1 VFSKDDQQDGRYLYP
16 WEKAFARVLT
26 PFEEFIQKQTT
37 SGIML
42 MATAFLAIVLA
53 NSPLYLF
60 YERLIHTP
68 ISVGMG
74 EWILQKSLA
83 HWVNEGLMSL
93 FFLVVGLEIK
103 RELMIGEL
111 SDIKKAALPMIA
123 AVGGMLVPALIY
135 RLIAPTPDIMR
146 GWGIPMATDIA
157 FCVSALVILG
167 RRVPKPLMVFLV
179 ALAIVDDLGAVLV
192 IALFYTGQ
200 LNFTFLGWS
209 AIVLLTMI
217 SMNLGGIRKTTPY
230 VIGGSFLWLFLLES
244 GIHATMAGILMA
256 FCIPARP
263 SCRPERFSKNVK
275 DLLWKF
281 DNLTLPGMSTL
292 SNSRQFSILKDI
304 KSRVCQAEAPLRRFE
319 SVLHHPVALLV
330 IPIFALTN
338 AGIHLSGKLLSHA
351 TSHPVAMGV
360 FLGLVLGKFLGIT
373 AFSWVAVRLG
383 IAELPLGMYF
393 RHVAGVGLLGGI
405 GFTMSIFITELSFAG
420 SPERLIIAKTSV
432 ILASLTSGFLGIAW
446 LLFCH
451 RRDNQRPMSPYTHG
465 HGV

>member
-1 VFSKDDQQDGRYLYP
+1 VLDKDNTQDGRYLYP

-42 MATAFLAIVLA
+42 MATAFVAIILA
-53 NSPLYLF
+53 NSPLNLY
-60 YERLIHTP
+60 YEHLIHTP
-68 ISVGMG
+68 ISVGVG

-83 HWVNEGLMSL
+83 HWVNEGLMTL

-103 RELMIGEL
+103 REILIGEL

-135 RLIAPTPDIMR
+135 RFIAPTPEIMR

-167 RRVPKPLMVFLV
+167 RRVPRPLMIFLV

-200 LNFTFLGWS
+200 LDFTSLGWS
-209 AIVLLTMI
+209 ALALLIMV
-217 SMNLGGIRKTTPY
+217 SMNLGGVRRTSPY
-230 VIGGSFLWLFLLES
+230 VIGGLFLWFFLLES
-244 GIHATMAGILMA
+244 GVHATIAGILMA

-263 SCRPERFSKNVK
+263 SCRPERFSKNLK

-304 KSRVCQAEAPLRRFE
+304 KGRVCQAEAPLRRFE

-338 AGIHLSGKLLSHA
+338 AGVHLSGKLLLHA
-351 TSHPVAMGV
+351 TSHPVALGV
-360 FLGLVLGKFLGIT
+360 FLGLVLGKFVGIT
-373 AFSWVAVRLG
+373 VFSWASVKVG
-383 IAELPLGMYF
+383 IAELPLGMHF
-393 RHVAGVGLLGGI
+393 KHVAGVGLLGGI
-405 GFTMSIFITELSFAG
+405 GFTMSIFIAELSFSS
-420 SPERLIIAKTSV
+420 SPERLLLAKTSV
-432 ILASLTSGFLGIAW
+432 ILASLTSGILGILW
-446 LLFCH
+446 LMFCH
-451 RRDNQRPMSPYTHG
+451 YRENRRPMSPYTHG

>member
-1 VFSKDDQQDGRYLYP
+1 LLNKENTQDGRYLYP

-42 MATAFLAIVLA
+42 MATAFVAIILA
-53 NSPLYLF
+53 NSPLYLA
-60 YERLIHTP
+60 YERFIHTP
-68 ISVGMG
+68 ISLGAG
-74 EWILQKSLA
+74 EWVLQKTLA
-83 HWVNEGLMSL
+83 HWVNEGLMTL

-103 RELMIGEL
+103 REIIIGEL

-135 RLIAPTPDIMR
+135 RVIAPTPEIMK

-167 RRVPKPLMVFLV
+167 RRVPHPLMIFLV
-179 ALAIVDDLGAVLV
+179 ALAIIDDLGAVLV
-192 IALFYTGQ
+192 IALFYTGK
-200 LNFTFLGWS
+200 LNFVSLGWS
-209 AIVLLTMI
+209 AIALLTLI
-217 SMNLGGIRKTTPY
+217 FMNMGGIRRTTPY
-230 VIGGSFLWLFLLES
+230 VVVGIFLWFFFLSS
-244 GIHATMAGILMA
+244 GIHATISGIIMA

-292 SNSRQFSILKDI
+292 SNARQFSILRDI
-304 KSRVCQAEAPLRRFE
+304 KDKVCQAEAPLRRLE
-319 SVLHHPVALLV
+319 SVLHLPVALLV
-330 IPIFALTN
+330 IPVFALTN
-338 AGIHLSGKLLSHA
+338 AGIHLSGYLMSQA
-351 TSHPVAMGV
+351 TTHPVALGV

-373 AFSWVAVRLG
+373 VFSWAAVKLGVA
-383 IAELPLGMYF
+383 ALPLGMHL

-405 GFTMSIFITELSFAG
+405 GFTMSIFIAELSFSGA
-420 SPERLIIAKTSV
+420 PERLLIAKTSV
-432 ILASLTSGFLGIAW
+432 ILASLTSGLLGILW

-451 RRDNQRPMSPYTHG
+451 YRDNQKAMTPYTYG